1 MTKPTRP
8 SGQPPY
14 LRIVTELRGRITA
27 GELTPGDRV
36 PSTRQLAKEWGVAL
50 ATATRALT
58 TLRLEGYVET
68 RPRVGTVVAGTVRA
82 APPVARPVRQPAPA
96 PVPEG
101 ELTRERIIAAAI
113 ALADAEGLSALSMR
127 AVAARLGVAVM
138 SIYRYIRGKDDL
150 VLLMADAAYGEES
163 YPTDV
168 PQGWRPRIE
177 LSARTLWILY
187 RRHPWL
193 AQVGSLTRPLL
204 APNLLVHG
212 EWMLSALD
220 GHGLDATTL
229 FDLHVLL
236 YSHVQGLAVH
246 LEWEAQ
252 AEAATGQS
260 EDQRMDSLSPTLAGL
275 RESGR
280 FPTFARVV
288 TSFDDDGYDLR
299 LDALFESGLGAL
311 LDGLTPLI
319 EGGSTVGPST

>member
-1 MTKPTRP
+1 MTKPTGP
-8 SGQPPY
+8 SDQPPY
-14 LRIVTELRGRITA
+14 LRIAAELRGRIA
-27 GELTPGDRV
+27 DGDLAPGDRI
-36 PSTRQLAKEWGVAL
+36 PSTRQLAREWGVAL

-58 TLRLEGYVET
+58 TLRLEGYVEA
-68 RPRVGTVVAGTVRA
+68 RPRVGTVVAGTVRT
-82 APPVARPVRQPAPA
+82 ARPVSRPVRRQTSGS
-96 PVPEG
+96 VPEG
-101 ELTRERIIAAAI
+101 ELTRERIVAAAV

-138 SIYRYIRGKDDL
+138 STYRYVRSKDDL

-168 PQGWRPRIE
+168 PEGWRPRVE
-177 LSARTLWILY
+177 LGARTLWTLY

-204 APNLLVHG
+204 APNLIVHG

-220 GHGLDATTL
+220 GHGLDATTV
-229 FDLHVLL
+229 FDVHVLL
-236 YSHVQGLAVH
+236 YSQIQGLAVH

-260 EDQRMDSLSPTLAGL
+260 EDQWMDSLTPAMAGL

-280 FPTFARVV
+280 FPTFTKVV
-288 TSFDDDGYDLR
+288 TSFDDGGYDLR
-299 LDALFESGLGAL
+299 LDALFESGLKAL

-319 EGGSTVGPST
+319 EGGSTPGPEA